1 MTLGRKCRSSQE
13 LITQSCRYKRNAFYP
28 RATITTPEEAF
39 EALFTFCA
47 LAGTYTITRNTVT
60 MERLASS
67 RPEGVG
73 GAVIQEFT
81 VEGDT
86 LNLRG
91 VSCLRSGEMNS
102 HRIS

>member
-1 MTLGRKCRSSQE
+1 MSVFTGTHYAVVQMQKERILPKGDD
-13 LITQSCRYKRNAFYP
+13 Y
-28 RATITTPEEAF
+28 TTEESF
-39 EALFTFCA
+39 EALYTFCA
-47 LAGTYTITRNTVT
+47 LAGTYTITGNTVT
-60 MERLASS
+60 MERLGSS

-73 GAVIQEFT
+73 GAAIQEFT

-91 VSCLRSGEMNS
+91 VSCLRSGEMNW